1 MTTVRV
7 RVPASTSNLGG
18 GFDCVG
24 IAVERWLRVDARLA
38 DGGTT
43 SVELA
48 RGGTLSAVKCP
59 PVDDLIYR
67 GFVAACEV
75 AGRGVPRGLLL
86 DAESDIPVGR
96 GIGSSAAALLAGAAA
111 ANALLGLGL
120 ADEAIAHLCGD
131 IEGHSDNVGP
141 SLLGGAVFATR
152 GADDSTLLSPIDVH
166 PSLRLVFAV
175 PDFPVDTHLARA
187 SLPETISHIDA
198 RRAAAASAAL
208 VLGLASRDARL
219 LAVGLEGPLHIPYR
233 RPLVPGYD
241 DVVAAARALG
251 ALGATLSGSGSA
263 IVALVD
269 RSRVRPVAE
278 AMTAAWGARGVGSIS
293 FVSPPCPEGLQV
305 QHHPEADS
313 SSSAASAEHA
323 DAAHISNNEVTT

>member
-1 MTTVRV
+1 MTMVRV

-24 IAVERWLRVDARLA
+24 IAVGRFLSVGARVANEGA
-38 DGGTT
+38 T
-43 SVELA
+43 SVELT
-48 RGGTLSAVKCP
+48 RGGSLSAVTCATT
-59 PVDDLIYR
+59 DDLIYR
-67 GFVAACEV
+67 GFATACNA
-75 AGRGVPRGLLL
+75 AGREVPRSLVL

-96 GIGSSAAALLAGAAA
+96 GLGSSASALLAGASA

-120 ADEAIAHLCGD
+120 AARAITRLCGD

-152 GADDSTLLSPIDVH
+152 GDDGSTILAPIDVH
-166 PSLRLVFAV
+166 PSIRLVFAL

-187 SLPETISHIDA
+187 SLPETIPHTDA

-208 VLGLASRDARL
+208 VLGLASCDAEL
-219 LAVGLEGPLHIPYR
+219 LGVGLEGPLHIPYR

-241 DVVAAARALG
+241 EVVAAARGAG

-263 IVALVD
+263 IVALATTE
-269 RSRVRPVAE
+269 R
-278 AMTAAWGARGVGSIS
+278 ARGVAAAMTGAWRTRGVASVS
-293 FVSPPCPEGLQV
+293 FVTPPCPEGLRL
-305 QHHPEADS
+305 QHDP
-313 SSSAASAEHA
+313 AAEGAVAGTSAEHA